1 MDVTVEGH
9 TITAEEFQAGH
20 WTPVLYKAYASRPA
34 SLAKPL
40 GYPIATSEANPD
52 AKNAERVAAA
62 ATGGGKTP
70 VRLPPVT
77 KDARLAA
84 QRSKQLPPLPSNTIR
99 VVVRP
104 RGEIRLR
111 EVPTPRLIK
120 AVQAAL

>member
-1 MDVTVEGH
+1 MDVTFEGH

-20 WTPVLYKAYASRPA
+20 WTLVLYKAYASRQA

-40 GYPIATSEANPD
+40 HSPIATSEANPD

-62 ATGGGKTP
+62 ATGGGKTL

-77 KDARLAA
+77 KEARLAA
-84 QRSKQLPPLPSNTIR
+84 QRSKQLPLLPPNAIR

-111 EVPTPRLIK
+111 
-120 AVQAAL
+120 